1 MVPASLDGY
10 SSLPRSQRLGQGR
23 GFSGLLNQPS
33 RDDPMNKTLL
43 FILLLPL
50 AACNRGDAPDSTPS
64 KTAPP
69 AAVAD
74 SAAPEVVKPKAA
86 STPADLKTPLP
97 EGFELPFAY
106 HRLYDNTG
114 KTSSGSPQRRVMVEF
129 IGLDSVEAQTALSQA
144 LAAKGFAAPET
155 EQVDG
160 LVRLAFARPDGAAVV
175 AKFDGQPK
183 ALRMRKQG
191 AEGTLHL
198 TWNAP

>member
-1 MVPASLDGY
+1 
-10 SSLPRSQRLGQGR
+10 
-23 GFSGLLNQPS
+23 
-33 RDDPMNKTLL
+33 MNKTLL

-50 AACNRGDAPDSTPS
+50 AACNRGDAPDSTTS
-64 KTAPP
+64 EMAPP

-74 SAAPEVVKPKAA
+74 PAPEVVKPKPEA
-86 STPADLKTPLP
+86 TPADLKMPLP

-129 IGLDSVEAQTALSQA
+129 IGVDSAQAQTALTEA
-144 LAAKGFAAPET
+144 LAAKGFALPET
-155 EQVDG
+155 DKVNG
-160 LVRLAFARPDGAAVV
+160 LVRLTFARPDGAAVV

-191 AEGTLHL
+191 ADGTLHL